1 MLNKSKST
9 WKSEVKEKIN
19 KSFLAQAKEEKQKK
33 NMRFLK
39 SQGAGTYLNHVHNN
53 QANMALR
60 IRLNMISWV
69 EDNVGVKGTCPLCN
83 EEDSTEHVFCCEA
96 VENKQNVT
104 VRDLERGEMMK
115 EIVELFEETEE
126 RRREHWLE
134 NIAVEFDVLRR
145 EGTLWN

>member
-53 QANMALR
+53 QAIMALR

-104 VRDLERGEMMK
+104 V
-115 EIVELFEETEE
+115 
-126 RRREHWLE
+126 
-134 NIAVEFDVLRR
+134 
-145 EGTLWN
+145 

>member
-1 MLNKSKST
+1 M
-9 WKSEVKEKIN
+9 
-19 KSFLAQAKEEKQKK
+19 
-33 NMRFLK
+33 
-39 SQGAGTYLNHVHNN
+39 
-53 QANMALR
+53 
-60 IRLNMISWV
+60 
-69 EDNVGVKGTCPLCN
+69 
-83 EEDSTEHVFCCEA
+83 FCCEA

>member
-1 MLNKSKST
+1 
-9 WKSEVKEKIN
+9 
-19 KSFLAQAKEEKQKK
+19 
-33 NMRFLK
+33 
-39 SQGAGTYLNHVHNN
+39 
-53 QANMALR
+53 
-60 IRLNMISWV
+60 MISWV
-69 EDNVGVKGTCPLCN
+69 EDNVGDKGTCPLCN